1 MEKSF
6 LVLEFNTTD
15 LRILKSSFR
24 DFILSRSPSQVS
36 SIEGVE
42 TDTYGLVSVY
52 GRRSSGGN

>member
-42 TDTYGLVSVY
+42 TDTYGRVSVY
-52 GRRSSGGN
+52 